1 MRCRTGYAAP
11 FRLVEAFQQQV
22 GTSRLL
28 WWTSRQV
35 IAFSTFIEGAAVIHM
50 PRVLKLSVCSLAAML
65 SLTCKEAAAQFL
77 APTVTGSNSAS
88 SSSWLGGAHAGYNWQ
103 QGMLLYGVEADFQAT
118 HLNSTMNGGLR
129 YTPPVANQA
138 DFAGTLASIDWYGTL
153 RGRVG
158 ATIGS
163 FMLYVTGGVA
173 YGNVDLNSTLRA
185 FGLTTY
191 AQTLQPKIGGVV
203 GAGGEY
209 LLKPNVMLTFQYQF
223 VDLGRVDIASSASSV
238 LCCSTINQSAT
249 VRAQFQ
255 AAMVGLSFRFAPDGS
270 GSPWAGGYAGGHVG
284 GAWGDDASALYN
296 GFVQLN

>member
-1 MRCRTGYAAP
+1 
-11 FRLVEAFQQQV
+11 
-22 GTSRLL
+22 
-28 WWTSRQV
+28 V
-35 IAFSTFIEGAAVIHM
+35 IRM
-50 PRVLKLSVCSLAAML
+50 PRVLKLSVGALAIIL

-77 APTVTGSNSAS
+77 GTTVAGSNSAS

-103 QGMLLYGVEADFQAT
+103 QGTMLYGVETDFQAT
-118 HLNSTMNGGLR
+118 HLNSSMNGGLR
-129 YTPPVANQA
+129 YTPPVLNPV

-153 RGRVG
+153 RGRLG
-158 ATIGS
+158 TTIGS

-173 YGNVDLNSTLRA
+173 YGNVDLSSTFRA

-191 AQTLQPKIGGVV
+191 GQTLQPKIGGVV

-209 LLKPNVMLTFQYQF
+209 LLKPNMMLTFQYQY
-223 VDLGRVDIASSASSV
+223 VDLGKVDIASSTSSL
-238 LCCSTINQSAT
+238 LCCATVSQSAT

-284 GAWGDDASALYN
+284 GAWGNDASALYN
-296 GFVQLN
+296 GMLQNN